1 MTKYSE
7 IPRKTIERFRVVPKT
22 FNSSLIKVKI
32 FIGLYIHILYKGIFE
47 QSVDYNGNKK
57 KSAENTISF
66 EKPLKAL
73 LQTQL

>member
-1 MTKYSE
+1 MHMLRKE
-7 IPRKTIERFRVVPKT
+7 IF
-22 FNSSLIKVKI
+22 
-32 FIGLYIHILYKGIFE
+32 FE
-47 QSVDYNGNKK
+47 QSVDYNGNK